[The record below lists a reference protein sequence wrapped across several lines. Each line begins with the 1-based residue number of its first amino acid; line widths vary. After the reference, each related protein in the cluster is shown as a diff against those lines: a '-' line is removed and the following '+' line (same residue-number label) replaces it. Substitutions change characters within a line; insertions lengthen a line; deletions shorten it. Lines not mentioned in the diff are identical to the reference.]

1 MPIIEIFLMVIRQ
14 KEELFLAKGVSN
26 VIKNVTKKKK
36 TKSQEKIA
44 NVIQQSRLDKA
55 VEAMIPPESMT
66 YITADL
72 TNKNATLIMN
82 CMIESDVTVEDVD
95 TRTYSLKS
103 KNPHDQLRAVIAD
116 NYKSYFNKQ
125 YSKNE
130 NVEYIHDELVGAGFV
145 ERLLAEDPTITDIEW
160 DAKHLRVV
168 SNDEV
173 NMVNGSDIGFD
184 EKAANRLV
192 QRFVIANGT
201 EINQNQPMFNGT
213 YGNMRMSATHKA
225 VSPYGMTFSLR
236 LTRPKLAL
244 NEKTWR
250 ENNFAP
256 EFVRLWFEN
265 IVYARTNIVIAG
277 ETGSGKTEF
286 QKYILGFANPRDK
299 FYLIE
304 DVAESHL
311 KELYP
316 DRLINSTLTSSR
328 VTISDQIKQALRNN
342 PEYIIVSETRG
353 QEAFEMLQAA
363 LSSHTIVTTVHAKDC
378 RAIPRRFINMCM
390 SGYDVSEEMLT
401 NDIYNYFDIGV
412 HLKAMV
418 YKGKKIRYLS
428 EMVEYYPDGSAVTLF
443 KQVFYNGKFY
453 PLEIGEFSKEIKVR
467 LAEHGKKVLDGDV
480 LRRGLEEKGYVL
492 GLPKELK

>member
-1 MPIIEIFLMVIRQ
+1 M
-14 KEELFLAKGVSN
+14 AKNSVKN
-26 VIKNVTKKKK
+26 VIKNVTKKKR

-44 NVIQQSRLDKA
+44 EVIQQSSLDKA
-55 VEAMIPPESMT
+55 VETMIDKESMN
-66 YITADL
+66 YITTDL
-72 TNKNATLIMN
+72 TNKNATLIME
-82 CMIESDVTVEDVD
+82 CMIEQDTEVTDPDE
-95 TRTYSLKS
+95 RKYSNKS
-103 KNPHDQLRAVIAD
+103 KNPHDRLRAVIAE

-125 YSKNE
+125 FSKNQ

-145 ERLLAEDPTITDIEW
+145 ERLLMEDPSITDIEW
-160 DAKHLRVV
+160 DANHLRVV

-173 NMVNGSDIGFD
+173 NMVNGTDIGFD
-184 EKAANRLV
+184 EKSANRLV

-201 EINQNQPMFNGT
+201 DINQNQPMFNGT
-213 YGNMRMSATHKA
+213 YSNMRMSATHKA

-250 ENNFAP
+250 ENSFAP
-256 EFVRLWFEN
+256 EFVRKWFMRL
-265 IVYARTNIVIAG
+265 VYARSNIVIAG

-353 QEAFEMLQAA
+353 EEAFEMLQAA
-363 LSSHTIVTTVHAKDC
+363 LSSHTIITTVHAKDC
-378 RAIPRRFINMCM
+378 RAIPRRFINMCL

-401 NDIYNYFDIGV
+401 NDIYNYFDFGV

-443 KQVFYNGKFY
+443 KQIFMNGVFKIV
-453 PLEIGEFSKEIKVR
+453 EIGDFSDEIKMR
-467 LAEHGKKVLDGDV
+467 LAEHGLTIKAGKA
-480 LRRGLEEKGYVL
+480 LRD
-492 GLPKELK
+492 ELKAAGVVIGTPSEVKSEVGD